1 MKMKGLIVVMS
12 LLVGVA
18 FGGMVYAQAAAGGGR
33 ITPDEVF
40 QQKMGA
46 AKTMAFEGIV
56 LSHDVACHCVV
67 VKTADG
73 NLTLQDDYAEFDQ
86 EYDRAKGLPIDGK
99 IGGHYKTVDYINYAV
114 DFHVV
119 L

>member
-1 MKMKGLIVVMS
+1 MTEPESSITFRIGVTIQMRRGLVMKTKGLLVVVA
-12 LLVGVA
+12 LLISAA
-18 FGGMVYAQAAAGGGR
+18 FAGTVYAQAGRGGGK

-46 AKTMAFEGIV
+46 AKTLAFEGIL

-86 EYDRAKGLPIDGK
+86 EYDRAKGLPI
-99 IGGHYKTVDYINYAV
+99 
-114 DFHVV
+114 
-119 L
+119 